1 MENEQKIADSST
13 RSAKVVREINLQQ
26 LIEMQRQAYLNQKIA
41 FLPIIDE
48 LAKAGKWEE
57 FCAQVEVVY
66 EVMPE
71 AFTYYYKDMPEEY
84 RRNFVIECYMNH
96 GDSLEECRKALVQL
110 PKNGVNELPQGCRE
124 QPYIIIYRAGEENI
138 SEARN
143 RLSWTLDIKTAEFFM
158 YTWRSRHA
166 NAIYKAKIKPCD
178 VIAFTN
184 ERNEQ
189 EVMQFQSV
197 YDIERI
203 V

>member
-1 MENEQKIADSST
+1 MN
-13 RSAKVVREINLQQ
+13 INLQQ
-26 LIEMQRQAYLNQKIA
+26 FLEMQKQAYANQKKV
-41 FLPIIDE
+41 FLPVIDE

-57 FCAQVEVVY
+57 FCDRVEVVY

-110 PKNGVNELPQGCRE
+110 PKNGVNELPQEYRE
-124 QPYIIIYRAGEENI
+124 QPYIIIYRAGEEDI
-138 SEARN
+138 DETQYKI
-143 RLSWTLDIKTAEFFM
+143 SWTLDIKVAEFFM

-166 NAIYKAKIKPCD
+166 NAIYKAKIKPDD

-184 ERNEQ
+184 ERQEQ
-189 EVMQFQSV
+189 EVMQFRGV